1 MLYSLEGKLSRIE
14 NEGIGIE
21 VGGIGF
27 FLMCSKSVSN
37 EAVLERTIKV
47 LTCLQINDSGPSL
60 FGFMEENERLLFQLL
75 LKVRGVGAKVAIAIM
90 RTLEFNEIINSITSG
105 NSSLLCQVPGVG
117 KKTAERLCFELKQNI
132 EKTGFGV
139 ISDMV
144 ATDSGE
150 QVQFVYQA
158 LESLGFTRGEAR
170 PAVLRVLARL
180 GELPGSPED
189 LLREALS
196 ELRRN

>member
-1 MLYSLEGKLSRIE
+1 MSRIE

-27 FLMCSKSVSN
+27 FLMCSKSVFN
-37 EAVLERTIKV
+37 EAALEKTIKV
-47 LTCLQINDSGPSL
+47 FTCLQINDAGPSL
-60 FGFMEENERLLFQLL
+60 FGFMEQNERLLFHLL
-75 LKVRGVGAKVAIAIM
+75 LKVRGVGSKVAIAIM
-90 RTLEFNEIINSITSG
+90 RTLEFNEIINSITSA

-117 KKTAERLCFELKQNI
+117 KKTAERLCFELKQNV

-144 ATDSGE
+144 AADSGE

-158 LESLGFTRGEAR
+158 LESLGFTRSEAR
-170 PAVLRVLARL
+170 PAVSRVLARP

-196 ELRRN
+196 ELRRS